1 MTAKEQVLK
10 VYPDAQIRTLGYY
23 RDFEHLRRQKF
34 ITTGHYIHI
43 PTVWMPR
50 ADNPEQAWQSALTK
64 INENG
69 TRTIHTPSRNEA
81 AEEA

>member
-10 VYPDAQIRTLGYY
+10 VYPDAWCDKFYRLETLFRVKTKTGYLSSDWY
-23 RDFEHLRRQKF
+23 YTEED
-34 ITTGHYIHI
+34 
-43 PTVWMPR
+43 
-50 ADNPEQAWQSALTK
+50 AWQSALTK

-69 TRTIHTPSRNEA
+69 TTSNPS